1 MGRQSPVVSLQS
13 SGSVVGPWSVV
24 VGQVLLVLALCFLP
38 IAAAA
43 QQKTLVLK
51 GGKLLTVSH
60 GVIENGVLVM
70 SAGKITAVGA
80 PGSVTIPKGAQVI
93 DVTGMTVYPGLIDS
107 ESYLGLDF
115 TRNLG

>member
-24 VGQVLLVLALCFLP
+24 VGQVLFVLVLCFLP
-38 IAAAA
+38 AAAAA

-80 PGSVTIPKGAQVI
+80 AVSVTIPKGAQVI

-107 ESYLGLDF
+107 ESYLG
-115 TRNLG
+115 